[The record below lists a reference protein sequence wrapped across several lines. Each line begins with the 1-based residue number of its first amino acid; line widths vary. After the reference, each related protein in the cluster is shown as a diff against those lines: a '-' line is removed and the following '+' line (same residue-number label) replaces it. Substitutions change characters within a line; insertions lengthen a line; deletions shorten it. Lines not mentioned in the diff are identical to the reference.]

1 MSKFGLMVD
10 RCINPESIPVLV
22 DLGSVDEKVSR
33 DRADA
38 LMASG
43 VGRGNLSIEGFRRL
57 LVKLPAKKV
66 QDILASFPIVAGS
79 TYWQTTHHW
88 RGLADGEKIGRIPL
102 STLHSPRTPARAMG
116 RVKHQF

>member
-1 MSKFGLMVD
+1 MSQFGLMVD
-10 RCINPESIPVLV
+10 RCMNPDSIPILV
-22 DLGSVDEKVSR
+22 DLGSVDEKAAR

-57 LVKLPAKKV
+57 LVKLPPKKAES
-66 QDILASFPIVAGS
+66 ILARFPIVAGS

-88 RGLADGEKIGRIPL
+88 RGLADGEKIGRIPAVTRPNGET
-102 STLHSPRTPARAMG
+102 S
-116 RVKHQF
+116 